1 MSSEGE
7 VCTQDCDFK
16 AHNTPFPK
24 IKGTA
29 VDSSG
34 LYEVMELE
42 YQ

>member
-1 MSSEGE
+1 M
-7 VCTQDCDFK
+7 QDPDFN

-29 VDSSG
+29 VDSPG
-34 LYEVMELE
+34 LYEVMGLD